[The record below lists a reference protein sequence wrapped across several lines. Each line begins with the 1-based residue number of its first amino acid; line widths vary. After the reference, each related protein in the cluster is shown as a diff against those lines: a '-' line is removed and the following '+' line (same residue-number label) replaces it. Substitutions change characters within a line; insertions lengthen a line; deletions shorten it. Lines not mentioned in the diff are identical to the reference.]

1 MNNDEM
7 VTKITEVEQRSKSN
21 TKRIDKLEETNEAL
35 TNLTTSVR
43 ELVIKQNYTKES
55 IDKLDKRVSG
65 IGTRIYNI
73 EQKPAKRWDSIVE
86 KIILTIIALLIGF
99 IFAKIGVK

>member
-7 VTKITEVEQRSKSN
+7 ATKIAEVEQRSKSN
-21 TKRIDKLEETNEAL
+21 TKRIDKLEENNEAL
-35 TNLTTSVR
+35 TNLTSSVR

-65 IGTRIYNI
+65 IGTRIDNI
-73 EQKPAKRWDSIVE
+73 EQKPAKLWDNIVE

>member
-1 MNNDEM
+1 M

-21 TKRIDKLEETNEAL
+21 TKRIDRLEEANEAL
-35 TNLTTSVR
+35 TNLTSSVR

-65 IGTRIYNI
+65 IGIRIDNI
-73 EQKPAKRWDSIVE
+73 EQKPAKRWDNIVE

>member
-65 IGTRIYNI
+65 IGTRIDNI